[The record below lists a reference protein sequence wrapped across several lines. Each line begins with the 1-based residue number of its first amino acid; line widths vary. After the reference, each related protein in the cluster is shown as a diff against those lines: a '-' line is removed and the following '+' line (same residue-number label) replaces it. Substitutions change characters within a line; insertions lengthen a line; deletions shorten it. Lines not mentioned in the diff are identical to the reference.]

1 MIASELTNPSIVKVF
16 KSDANYFLYGKEKFQ
31 FTGRFSIND
40 AEIRHIESG
49 VESYIMRDS
58 AVYKEIH
65 NQWET
70 NGAEKS
76 AKTRA
81 KREAKKKVLLEL
93 AKDSTMTALEWRIK
107 LLKEHGLLLTSR
119 PYGHDYEVY
128 KCNVKW
134 NDSFLFTLST
144 GKQNLDVKRLK
155 KFCDSRKIT
164 NADPYHR
171 FNDITIKE
179 VLDKVIRIQKQ
190 EMTRRENETI
200 KAIESL
206 AG

>member
-1 MIASELTNPSIVKVF
+1 MNASELTNPGIVKVS
-16 KSDANYFLYGKEKFQ
+16 KSNGNYFWYGKEKFE
-31 FTGRFSIND
+31 FTGRFSITA
-40 AEIRHIESG
+40 AEIRHLDSMKESWIE
-49 VESYIMRDS
+49 RDS

-65 NQWET
+65 NQWEA
-70 NGAEKS
+70 NLEEKK
-76 AKTRA
+76 AKDKA

-128 KCNVKW
+128 QCNVGW
-134 NDSFLFTLST
+134 NDSFLVTKANGS
-144 GKQNLDVKRLK
+144 QNLDVKAIK
-155 KFCDSRKIT
+155 KFCCVNKIT
-164 NADPYHR
+164 NADPYSR

-179 VLDKVIRIQKQ
+179 VLEKVGRIQRK
-190 EMTRRENETI
+190 EMEKNKTEIIN
-200 KAIESL
+200 AIDTL

>member
-31 FTGRFSIND
+31 FTGRFSTND

-76 AKTRA
+76 AKARA

-107 LLKEHGLLLTSR
+107 LLKEHGLLLVSR

-128 KCNVKW
+128 RCNVGW
-134 NDSFLFTLST
+134 NDSFLVTKEN
-144 GKQNLDVKRLK
+144 GKQNLNVKAIK
-155 KFCDSRKIT
+155 KFCCVDKIT
-164 NADPYHR
+164 NADPYSR
-171 FNDITIKE
+171 FNDITINE
-179 VLDKVIRIQKQ
+179 VLEKVGRIQRK
-190 EMTRRENETI
+190 EMEQNKTEMI
-200 KAIESL
+200 KAIDTL

>member
-1 MIASELTNPSIVKVF
+1 MNTSELTNPSIVKVS
-16 KSDANYFLYGKEKFQ
+16 KSDSSYFWYGEEKYK
-31 FTGRFSIND
+31 FTGCFSTNYAVIQ
-40 AEIRHIESG
+40 HIASG
-49 VESYIMRDS
+49 VESYLMRNS
-58 AVYKEIH
+58 AVYNEIRRQGEA
-65 NQWET
+65 NYTERM
-70 NGAEKS
+70 KK
-76 AKTRA
+76 AKA
-81 KREAKKKVLLEL
+81 KREAKKKMLLEL
-93 AKDSTMTALEWRIK
+93 AKDSTMTAIEWRIK

-144 GKQNLDVKRLK
+144 GKQNLNVKTIK
-155 KFCDSRKIT
+155 KFCDSKKIT

-179 VLDKVIRIQKQ
+179 VLDKVIRIQKK
-190 EMTRRENETI
+190 EMTQRENEII

>member
-1 MIASELTNPSIVKVF
+1 MNASELTNPSIVKAF
-16 KSDANYFLYGKEKFQ
+16 KSNGNIFLYGKEKFML
-31 FTGRFSIND
+31 TGRFSTAE
-40 AEIRHIESG
+40 AEIRHLSSGDISWIKHESP
-49 VESYIMRDS
+49 I
-58 AVYKEIH
+58 YKELIR
-65 NQWET
+65 QWDINE
-70 NGAEKS
+70 AEKS
-76 AKTRA
+76 KKGRE
-81 KREAKKKVLLEL
+81 KREAKKKILLEL
-93 AKDSTMTALEWRIK
+93 AKDSNMTPIEWRVK

-134 NDSFLFTLST
+134 NDSFLVTKM
-144 GKQNLDVKRLK
+144 GKQNLDVKRIM

>member
-16 KSDANYFLYGKEKFQ
+16 KSNANYFLYGKEKFQ

-49 VESYIMRDS
+49 VESYILRDS

-65 NQWET
+65 NQWEI

-76 AKTRA
+76 AKARA
-81 KREAKKKVLLEL
+81 KHEAKNKILLEL
-93 AKDSTMTALEWRIK
+93 AKDSTMTAIEWRIK

-134 NDSFLFTLST
+134 NDSFLVTLST
-144 GKQNLDVKRLK
+144 GKQNLDVKKIK
-155 KFCDSRKIT
+155 KFCDSKKIT

-179 VLDKVIRIQKQ
+179 VLDKVIRIQRK
-190 EMTRRENETI
+190 EMDQRENETI

>member
-16 KSDANYFLYGKEKFQ
+16 KSDTNYFLYGKEKFQ
-31 FTGRFSIND
+31 FTGRFSTTD
-40 AEIRHIESG
+40 SEIRHIASG

-58 AVYKEIH
+58 AVYKEIN

-70 NGAEKS
+70 IGAEKS
-76 AKTRA
+76 AKARE
-81 KREAKKKVLLEL
+81 KREAKKKMLLEL
-93 AKDSTMTALEWRIK
+93 AKDSTMTAIEWRVK

-119 PYGHDYEVY
+119 PYGADYEVY
-128 KCNVKW
+128 KCNVRW
-134 NDSFLFTLST
+134 NDSFLVTKEN
-144 GKQNLDVKRLK
+144 GKQNLDVKRIK
-155 KFCDSRKIT
+155 KFCDSKKIT

-190 EMTRRENETI
+190 EITRRENETI

>member
-31 FTGRFSIND
+31 FTGRFSTTD

-49 VESYIMRDS
+49 VESYILRDS
-58 AVYKEIH
+58 AVYKEIC

-70 NGAEKS
+70 IGAETA
-76 AKTRA
+76 AKARA
-81 KREAKKKVLLEL
+81 KREAKKKMLLEL
-93 AKDSTMTALEWRIK
+93 AKDSTMSSIEWRIK

-134 NDSFLFTLST
+134 NDSFLITSKT
-144 GKQNLDVKRLK
+144 GKQNLDIKKIK
-155 KFCDSRKIT
+155 KFCDYQKIT

-179 VLDKVIRIQKQ
+179 VLDKVIRIQRK
-190 EMTRRENETI
+190 EMDKRKAETI
-200 KAIESL
+200 KAIDSL

>member
-1 MIASELTNPSIVKVF
+1 MIASELTNPSIVKV
-16 KSDANYFLYGKEKFQ
+16 SRSNANYFWYGKEKFQ
-31 FTGRFSIND
+31 FTGRFSTND
-40 AEIRHIESG
+40 AEMRHIESG

-65 NQWET
+65 NQWEI

-76 AKTRA
+76 AKARA

-107 LLKEHGLLLTSR
+107 LLKEHGLLLISR
-119 PYGHDYEVY
+119 PYGADYEVY

-134 NDSFLFTLST
+134 NDSFLITLST
-144 GKQNLDVKRLK
+144 GKQNLNVKTIM
-155 KFCDSRKIT
+155 KFCDSKKIT

>member
-1 MIASELTNPSIVKVF
+1 MIASELTNPIIVKISKTNGNIF
-16 KSDANYFLYGKEKFQ
+16 WYGKEKFE
-31 FTGRFSIND
+31 FTGRFSTND

-58 AVYKEIH
+58 AVYKEIS

-70 NGAEKS
+70 IGAEKA
-76 AKTRA
+76 AKARA
-81 KREAKKKVLLEL
+81 KREAKKKMLLEL
-93 AKDSTMTALEWRIK
+93 AKDSTMSPIEWRIK
-107 LLKEHGLLLTSR
+107 LLKEHGLLLKSR
-119 PYGHDYEVY
+119 PYGADYEVF

-134 NDSFLFTLST
+134 NDSFLVTSKT
-144 GKQNLDVKRLK
+144 GKQNLDVKKLK
-155 KFCDSRKIT
+155 KFCEYPKIT

-179 VLDKVIRIQKQ
+179 VLDKVIRIQKK
-190 EMTRRENETI
+190 EMTQRENETI

>member
-1 MIASELTNPSIVKVF
+1 MNASELTNPSIVKAF
-16 KSDANYFLYGKEKFQ
+16 KSNGNIFLYGKEKFML
-31 FTGRFSIND
+31 TGRFSTAE
-40 AEIRHIESG
+40 AEIHHLSSGDISWIKHESP
-49 VESYIMRDS
+49 I
-58 AVYKEIH
+58 YKELIR
-65 NQWET
+65 QWDINE
-70 NGAEKS
+70 AEKS
-76 AKTRA
+76 KKGRE
-81 KREAKKKVLLEL
+81 KREAKKKILLEL
-93 AKDSTMTALEWRIK
+93 AKDSNMTPIEWRVK

-134 NDSFLFTLST
+134 NDSFLVTKM
-144 GKQNLDVKRLK
+144 GKQNLDVKRIM

>member
-31 FTGRFSIND
+31 FTGRFSTND

-49 VESYIMRDS
+49 VESYILRES
-58 AVYKEIH
+58 AVYKEICK
-65 NQWET
+65 QWET
-70 NGAEKS
+70 IGAENA
-76 AKTRA
+76 AKARA
-81 KREAKKKVLLEL
+81 KREAKKKILLEL
-93 AKDSTMTALEWRIK
+93 AKDSNMTPIEWRVK

-134 NDSFLFTLST
+134 NDSFLVTKM
-144 GKQNLDVKRLK
+144 GKQNLDVKRIM

>member
-1 MIASELTNPSIVKVF
+1 MNASELTNPSIVKAF
-16 KSDANYFLYGKEKFQ
+16 KSNGNIFLYGKEKFML
-31 FTGRFSIND
+31 TGRFSTAE
-40 AEIRHIESG
+40 AEIRHLSSGDISWIKHESP
-49 VESYIMRDS
+49 I
-58 AVYKEIH
+58 YKELIR
-65 NQWET
+65 QWDINE
-70 NGAEKS
+70 AEKS
-76 AKTRA
+76 KKGRE
-81 KREAKKKVLLEL
+81 KREAKKKILLEL
-93 AKDSTMTALEWRIK
+93 AKDSNMTPIEWRVK

-134 NDSFLFTLST
+134 NDSFLVTKM
-144 GKQNLDVKRLK
+144 GKQNLDVKRIM

-190 EMTRRENETI
+190 DMTRRENETI
-200 KAIESL
+200 KAIESF

>member
-1 MIASELTNPSIVKVF
+1 MNASELTNPGIVKVF
-16 KSDANYFLYGKEKFQ
+16 KSNANYFCYGKEKFE
-31 FTGRFSIND
+31 FTGRFSITD
-40 AEIRHIESG
+40 AEIRHQGSMEESW
-49 VESYIMRDS
+49 IKRDS
-58 AVYKEIH
+58 VVYKEIS

-70 NGAEKS
+70 ISAEKT
-76 AKTRA
+76 AKARA

-128 KCNVKW
+128 QCNIGW
-134 NDSFLFTLST
+134 NDSFLVTKANGS
-144 GKQNLDVKRLK
+144 QNLDVKAIK
-155 KFCDSRKIT
+155 KFCCVDKIT
-164 NADPYHR
+164 NADPYSR

-179 VLDKVIRIQKQ
+179 VLEKVGRIQRK
-190 EMTRRENETI
+190 EMEKNKTEII
-200 KAIESL
+200 KAIDTL

>member
-31 FTGRFSIND
+31 FTGRFSTVD
-40 AEIRHIESG
+40 SEIRHIASG
-49 VESYIMRDS
+49 VESYILRDS
-58 AVYKEIH
+58 AVYKEIS

-70 NGAEKS
+70 IGAEKS
-76 AKTRA
+76 AKARA
-81 KREAKKKVLLEL
+81 KREAKKKMLLEL

-128 KCNVKW
+128 KCNVRW

-144 GKQNLDVKRLK
+144 GKQNLNVKMIK
-155 KFCDSRKIT
+155 KFCDSKKIT

-190 EMTRRENETI
+190 EMSRRENETI

>member
-1 MIASELTNPSIVKVF
+1 MIASELTNPSIVKVSR
-16 KSDANYFLYGKEKFQ
+16 SDANYFWYGKEKFQ
-31 FTGRFSIND
+31 FTGRFSTND

-49 VESYIMRDS
+49 VESYILRDS
-58 AVYKEIH
+58 AVYKEISK
-65 NQWET
+65 QWET
-70 NGAEKS
+70 IGAENA
-76 AKTRA
+76 AKARA
-81 KREAKKKVLLEL
+81 KREAKKKMLLEL
-93 AKDSTMTALEWRIK
+93 AKDSTMSSIEWRIK

-119 PYGHDYEVY
+119 PYGNDYEVY

-134 NDSFLFTLST
+134 NDSFLITSKT
-144 GKQNLDVKRLK
+144 GKQNLDLKRIK
-155 KFCDSRKIT
+155 KFCDSKKIT

-179 VLDKVIRIQKQ
+179 VLDKVIRIQRK
-190 EMTRRENETI
+190 EMDQRENETI

>member
-76 AKTRA
+76 AKARA

>member
-1 MIASELTNPSIVKVF
+1 MIASELTNPSIVKV
-16 KSDANYFLYGKEKFQ
+16 SRSNANYFWYGKEKFQ
-31 FTGRFSIND
+31 FTGRFSTND

-49 VESYIMRDS
+49 VESYILRDS
-58 AVYKEIH
+58 SVYKEIST
-65 NQWET
+65 QWET
-70 NGAEKS
+70 IGAEKS
-76 AKTRA
+76 AKARA
-81 KREAKKKVLLEL
+81 KREAKKKILLEL
-93 AKDSTMTALEWRIK
+93 AKDSTMTAIEWRIK

-144 GKQNLDVKRLK
+144 GKQNLDVKK
-155 KFCDSRKIT
+155 IMKFCDSKKIT

-179 VLDKVIRIQKQ
+179 VLDKVIRIQRK
-190 EMTRRENETI
+190 EMDMREKEII
-200 KAIESL
+200 KAINSL

>member
-1 MIASELTNPSIVKVF
+1 MNASELTNPSIVKAF
-16 KSDANYFLYGKEKFQ
+16 KSNGNIFLYGKEKFML
-31 FTGRFSIND
+31 TGRFSTAE
-40 AEIRHIESG
+40 AEIHHLSSGDISWIKHESP
-49 VESYIMRDS
+49 I
-58 AVYKEIH
+58 YKELIR
-65 NQWET
+65 QWDINE
-70 NGAEKS
+70 AEKS
-76 AKTRA
+76 KKGRE
-81 KREAKKKVLLEL
+81 KREAKKKILLEL
-93 AKDSTMTALEWRIK
+93 AKDSNMTPIEWRVK

-134 NDSFLFTLST
+134 NDSFLVTKM
-144 GKQNLDVKRLK
+144 GKQNLDVKRIM

-179 VLDKVIRIQKQ
+179 VLDKVIRIQRQ
-190 EMTRRENETI
+190 EMNKREAETI

>member
-1 MIASELTNPSIVKVF
+1 MIASELTNPSIVKV
-16 KSDANYFLYGKEKFQ
+16 SRSNANYFWYGKEKFQ
-31 FTGRFSIND
+31 FTGRFSTND

-65 NQWET
+65 NQWEI

-76 AKTRA
+76 AKARA

-107 LLKEHGLLLTSR
+107 LLKEHGLLLISR
-119 PYGHDYEVY
+119 PYGADYEVY

-134 NDSFLFTLST
+134 NDSFLITLST
-144 GKQNLDVKRLK
+144 GKQNLNVKTIM
-155 KFCDSRKIT
+155 KFCDSKKIT